1 MQYNPSRRTFLKS
14 TGVVAA
20 GAAGVAAFGLAGCA
34 PNAAAKEA
42 DAGATYP
49 DGFSAEDFKDSS
61 VVYEPIDSFADEKTY
76 DIVVVGAGTSGMP
89 AVLTALEEGASV
101 VCLQKESTAIA
112 QGGGDGGICLEA
124 STEAGVLMWLQE
136 WRKSCN
142 YRVNM
147 DLARFFAYHSGETSM
162 WMAEQSAAAG
172 YAPADSWSLHFDFPD
187 GNYVTQT
194 KNAFGVKPENNG
206 NLVRALA
213 DYAESL
219 GADIRYSTPGVQLIK
234 DGDRV
239 TGIVGKAKDGSYIR
253 FNANKAVILATGDYQ
268 NNKSMVSKFA
278 PDLARFTCKQ
288 SNKTGDGILMSAT
301 VGGHITPVGHSKQM
315 HDMDAGPYMMIDIP
329 FLAVDENAER
339 FMNEET
345 PMHYW
350 DEALRFQ
357 DAEDPGK
364 FCRIFDN
371 DYVETATAWGYKPTD
386 RDSLLKYVPGAVE
399 NPTGV
404 IKDLVDTHRCDT
416 LDELA
421 EELGIPADNLKKSV
435 ERYNELCEQG
445 ADTDFGKQQQYLAPI
460 VEPPFWGIHQW
471 IRLTA
476 MCCGITVDGNYQV
489 VDSENNPI
497 AGLYAVGFGAGDLC
511 GDGDWSL
518 YMGNMSCGSC
528 MTSGRYATIHALT
541 GDLVPSK
548 PANWAETKSAEGY
561 RKDDWLAEH
570 DA

>member
-1 MQYNPSRRTFLKS
+1 MHYNPSRRTFLKS
-14 TGVVAA
+14 TGALAA
-20 GAAGVAAFGLAGCA
+20 GAAGAAAFGLSGCSPSA
-34 PNAAAKEA
+34 SAKEPA
-42 DAGATYP
+42 QSKAYP
-49 DGFSAEDFKDSS
+49 EGFSAEDYDDSC
-61 VVYEPIDSFADEKTY
+61 VVFEPIENVAEEKTY

-101 VCLQKESTAIA
+101 ACLQKEPTAIA

-162 WMAEQSAAAG
+162 WMAAQSKSAG
-172 YAPADSWSLHFDFPD
+172 YAPVDSWSLHIELPD
-187 GNYVTQT
+187 GHYVTQT

-219 GADIRYSTPGVQLIK
+219 GADPYYSTPGVQLVK
-234 DGDRV
+234 DENRV
-239 TGIVGKAKDGSYIR
+239 VGVIGKRKDGSYIR
-253 FNANKAVILATGDYQ
+253 FNATKAVILATGDYQ
-268 NNKSMVSKFA
+268 NNGSMISRFA

-288 SNKTGDGILMSAT
+288 TNKTGDGILMSAA
-301 VGGHITPVGHSKQM
+301 VGGYMTPVGHSKQM

-329 FLAVDENAER
+329 FLSVNEEGDR
-339 FMNEET
+339 FMNEEV

-350 DEALRFQ
+350 DETLRFQ
-357 DAEDPGK
+357 AAEDPGK
-364 FCRIFDN
+364 FSRIFDN
-371 DYVETATAWGYKPTD
+371 NYVEAATSWGFKPTD
-386 RDSLLKYVPGAVE
+386 RDSLLKYVPGAVD
-399 NPTGV
+399 NPEGV
-404 IKDLVDTHRCDT
+404 IKDLIDTHRCDT

-421 EELGIPADNLKKSV
+421 DELGIPADRLKKSV
-435 ERYNELCEQG
+435 DRYNELCEQG
-445 ADTDFGKQQQYLAPI
+445 ADTDFGKQQRYLAPI

-476 MCCGITVDGNYQV
+476 MCCGVAVDGNYQV
-489 VDSENNPI
+489 VDQENNQIP
-497 AGLYAVGFGAGDLC
+497 GLYAVGFGAGDLC

-518 YMGNMSCGSC
+518 HMGNMSCGSC

-541 GDLVPSK
+541 GDLVPSH
-548 PANWAETKSAEGY
+548 PASWEATMSAEGY
-561 RKDDWLAEH
+561 RKDEWLAEH
-570 DA
+570 SS